1 MPARWIVFNET
12 IGIVTRCRQNQRR
25 RSIMKKL
32 FVAAALVLG
41 TTSVSL
47 AQGVYAAPGYGYG
60 AGYYNYSPGYGY
72 YNGGQGSYGYRNDY
86 NYGPARNDSE
96 RGGPGPR
103 VGAGSGMGI
112 GSQR

>member
-1 MPARWIVFNET
+1 
-12 IGIVTRCRQNQRR
+12 
-25 RSIMKKL
+25 MKKI

-47 AQGVYAAPGYGYG
+47 AQGVYAAPGYGT
-60 AGYYNYSPGYGY
+60 GYYNYSPGYSY
-72 YNGGQGSYGYRNDY
+72 YNGGSRYGYRNDY
-86 NYGPARNDSE
+86 YNNSSRDDE

-103 VGAGSGMGI
+103 VGSGMGI

>member
-1 MPARWIVFNET
+1 
-12 IGIVTRCRQNQRR
+12 
-25 RSIMKKL
+25 MKKI

-47 AQGVYAAPGYGYG
+47 AQGVYAAPGYGT
-60 AGYYNYSPGYGY
+60 GYYNYSPGYGS
-72 YNGGQGSYGYRNDY
+72 YNGGPRYGYSNGYYDNGDNGWTRN
-86 NYGPARNDSE
+86 NTE

-103 VGAGSGMGI
+103 VGPGSGMGI

>member
-1 MPARWIVFNET
+1 
-12 IGIVTRCRQNQRR
+12 
-25 RSIMKKL
+25 MKKI

-47 AQGVYAAPGYGYG
+47 AQGVYAAPGYGP
-60 AGYYNYSPGYGY
+60 GYYDYSPGYGS
-72 YNGGQGSYGYRNDY
+72 YNGEPRYGNRNGYYD
-86 NYGPARNDSE
+86 NGWTHNDSE